1 MDGALLELLARWLH
15 FLGGLVWVG
24 HNYASAVARPRY
36 VPLAAGDLADPAS
49 PRHQVLLQR
58 EHGMFRYASLV
69 TWGSGV
75 FILAERGWLAGAVSL
90 RGELAPIGIGLWIGT
105 LMLMN
110 LWLVLWPNQKRVLG
124 FVPAPLE
131 ERLRCSRRT
140 FLSGR
145 VNTLLSIPLL
155 FFMAA
160 GAHGQFIFH

>member
-1 MDGALLELLARWLH
+1 MDGAFLELLARWLH

-36 VPLAAGDLADPAS
+36 APLAAADLADPQS
-49 PRHQVLLQR
+49 PKQQALLQR

-75 FILAERGWLAGAVSL
+75 FILADRGWLAGAL
-90 RGELAPIGIGLWIGT
+90 TLKGDLAPIGVGFWIGT
-105 LMLMN
+105 LMLAN

-124 FVPAPLE
+124 FISAPLD

-145 VNTLLSIPLL
+145 VNTMLSVPLL

-160 GAHGQFIFH
+160 GAHGQFLFH

>member
-145 VNTLLSIPLL
+145 VNTMLSIPLL